1 MSNKH
6 TSNQLSNTKEPPDRM
21 EDERRASKAQKNND
35 GSRSIIPGFLRRAGT
50 PSTPSRRTED
60 EKMKMDITPTGGSTK
75 RPAASPEVLTNR
87 LNTSSTWDAS
97 KSAESLESLTADPFY
112 VNHGKPPSF
121 LSTNINLEDLTEKEK
136 TNNIRESLKEVTGYL
151 HSLVQN
157 GGIMETRN
165 DPDVNKHMKEITE
178 ILSGEEYQPATE
190 RHNTILATLLKI
202 SQQAQDRCEEAQ
214 LDTRI
219 ICEKLDN
226 VNKTSTDTLQ
236 TVRDTSVLTNTAVE
250 RRKKTPVQ
258 TAEHALVTTY
268 ATKAATEATA
278 ATVPP
283 PSNPNKAHHP
293 TRLIIQFLPDPV
305 PDGQRAI
312 PQQRMDSLEIV
323 ETVNRALAKNTESA
337 HLKIVAASY
346 NHQGNLIVS
355 TRGDQTAAQLTPFIH
370 LFKDEIARG
379 RQIQAREDK
388 RWYKIQADGI
398 STTTTKIDGSWGVH
412 TPESIHIELGA
423 CNPAYE
429 RAEGKIMLKPRW
441 MRSEDE
447 TRRNVRSSVVFAVDC
462 EETAK
467 RILAGRTLAAFGR
480 HCTLRAYQD
489 RPPIAQCKK
498 CWGWDHFA
506 ERCKSEKIVCRLCG
520 ETHTEKDHQMTDCH
534 ICTKLVENGDMAMNE
549 DDEVG
554 GCEHL
559 LKCVNCKTTGV
570 DPGSLNHAADS
581 RRCPVRLGKYGTA
594 RNYERL
600 AQRTENPWKVVIL
613 KTKTATATKTKPL
626 KSKGKQKETETP
638 GMLDYDAAMNHIN
651 ALATNSFAPID
662 PDVQAAYSSSVT
674 GEWAVYTMETS
685 PDDTET
691 PSVQC

>member
-1 MSNKH
+1 MSNKN
-6 TSNQLSNTKEPPDRM
+6 TSKQLSNTKEPPDRM

-60 EKMKMDITPTGGSTK
+60 ERMKMDITPTGESTK
-75 RPAASPEVLTNR
+75 RPPGSPEALTNR

-97 KSAESLESLTADPFY
+97 KSTESLESLAADPFY

-121 LSTNINLEDLTEKEK
+121 LSTNINLEELTEEEK
-136 TNNIRESLKEVTGYL
+136 TNNIRESLKEVAGYL

-157 GGIMETRN
+157 GGIEKTRN
-165 DPDVNKHMKEITE
+165 NPDVSKYMKEITE
-178 ILSGEEYQPATE
+178 ILSGEDYQPATE

-202 SQQAQDRCEEAQ
+202 SQQVQDRREAR

-219 ICEKLDN
+219 ICEKLDSA
-226 VNKTSTDTLQ
+226 NKTSTDILQ
-236 TVRDTSVLTNTAVE
+236 TVRGMSVFTSTTAE
-250 RRKKTPVQ
+250 SRKKTPTQV
-258 TAEHALVTTY
+258 AEQAPVTTY
-268 ATKAATEATA
+268 AAKAATEA
-278 ATVPP
+278 ATIVPP

-293 TRLIIQFLPDPV
+293 TRLIIQFLPDPE
-305 PDGQRAI
+305 GQRATLE
-312 PQQRMDSLEIV
+312 QRMDSLEIV

-398 STTTTKIDGSWGVH
+398 STTTTKIDGSRGVH
-412 TPESIHIELGA
+412 TPESIHVELGA

-506 ERCKSEKIVCRLCG
+506 ERCKSEQAVCRLCG
-520 ETHTEKDHQMTDCH
+520 KGHTEKDHQMTDCH

-549 DDEVG
+549 DGEVG

-559 LKCVNCKTTGV
+559 LKCVNCKTTGA

-581 RRCPVRLGKYGTA
+581 RRCPVRIGKYGTA

-600 AQRTENPWKVVIL
+600 AQRTENPWKVVIP
-613 KTKTATATKTKPL
+613 KTKPTTAKKPKL
-626 KSKGKQKETETP
+626 PKSKGKQKETELP

-651 ALATNSFAPID
+651 MLATNPFAPID
-662 PDVQAAYSSSVT
+662 PDTQAAYSSPMT
-674 GEWAVYTMETS
+674 GEWEVYTMETS
-685 PDDTET
+685 PDDTEI
-691 PSVQC
+691 PPVQC